1 VKSFSSVTAAAAAA
15 MYSVQESSSSS
26 SNGIRINYVPLE
38 DDETQP
44 FEKKCAK

>member
-1 VKSFSSVTAAAAAA
+1 VKSLSTVTAAAAAA
-15 MYSVQESSSSS
+15 MYSVQESSS
-26 SNGIRINYVPLE
+26 NGKRMNYYVPLE